1 MAGWIEDTYTIALN
15 ILKAGLEIKDM
26 TVDPQFNHITS
37 WRVLKLL
44 NFYPKFF
51 TSPLHHKIIF
61 QQNTGPLGMRILS
74 IYCRPKLDVRLP
86 FFITE
91 IVKILNKRIC
101 IVDIYDIYKIG
112 FPNLQVEMEELKK
125 LHERFQG
132 ELGAQITVS
141 AEIDKF
147 GSPCRVKAKVGAD
160 KEPVI
165 TETVKAYMSQ
175 YVKMCRKV
183 EPIIDVNL
191 KREIQEKQKAYAKDA
206 IVHDPGVKGLKTIL
220 GGKKG
225 IEVANLLF
233 FD

>member
-1 MAGWIEDTYTIALN
+1 MAGWIEDTYMIALN
-15 ILKAGLEIKDM
+15 TLKAGLEIRDFP
-26 TVDPQFNHITS
+26 VDPQFNHITS
-37 WRVLKLL
+37 WRVLRLL
-44 NFYPKFF
+44 NFYPRFF
-51 TSPLHHKIIF
+51 SSPLHHKIIF

-74 IYCRPKLDVRLP
+74 IYCRPKVDMRLP

-91 IVKILNKRIC
+91 VVKIMNKRIC

-112 FPNLQVEMEELKK
+112 FPNLQAEMEELKG
-125 LHERFQG
+125 LHQQYQG

-147 GSPCRVKAKVGAD
+147 GSPYRVKAKVGPD

-175 YVKMCRKV
+175 YVKMCKKA
-183 EPIIDVNL
+183 EPITDENL
-191 KREIQEKQKAYAKDA
+191 KREIQERHKAYAQDA
-206 IVHDPGVKGLKTIL
+206 IQHDPGVKGLKTIL